1 MEFLK
6 IPEVIEFTLTFKDLV
21 QSENG
26 HSRNKLNSIT
36 GKKENGVF
44 FTLGFYGL
52 FEAVKSVSI

>member
-6 IPEVIEFTLTFKDLV
+6 IPEVIEFILTFKDLA

-36 GKKENGVF
+36 GKKKKKM
-44 FTLGFYGL
+44 
-52 FEAVKSVSI
+52 KSFSHLIFMDY